1 MRREE
6 KFNIKIKRE
15 SYKDM
20 KQKFRKTD
28 KFDKSR
34 KREELENIKRNTWDE
49 SNIKIRRSERERK
62 RKKREES

>member
-1 MRREE
+1 
-6 KFNIKIKRE
+6 
-15 SYKDM
+15 M